1 MVGFPVCPDLS
12 WLAGCSSHSRVLQ
25 PLSWAAGEVMFPS
38 LAHHA
43 RAVSLGTGW
52 QVRRCG
58 LALNRSRPLAPLR
71 GWEEPER
78 AGPVPGY
85 GPSLQIPRVDG
96 EYDLKMPRDMA
107 YVFSG
112 AYTPL
117 SCKIIEQVSLAAA
130 AEHLQAP
137 AALRWVRQGSL
148 CLGLGLVGDRLPCPA
163 GAGAPGLAGPGGGGA
178 AAQRQRVFGLR

>member
-1 MVGFPVCPDLS
+1 MGFPVCPDLS
-12 WLAGCSSHSRVLQ
+12 SLAGCSSRSGALR
-25 PLSWAAGEVMFPS
+25 PPSWAGGEVTFPS

-43 RAVSLGTGW
+43 WAVCLGTGW
-52 QVRRCG
+52 QVKTCG
-58 LALNRSRPLAPLR
+58 LALSRLHLPTPLR

-130 AEHLQAP
+130 AEHLQGP
-137 AALRWVRQGSL
+137 AALQRGRRGSL
-148 CLGLGLVGDRLPCPA
+148 CLGLGLVGDVLPRSA